1 MYEDHV
7 ETAEEQL
14 KRADHLVYV
23 SLKYTRT
30 CDVMKNAIGR
40 MIAAYEFSMLNFL
53 EHKRMEK
60 KISEV
65 PSSIKE
71 RTVMAASILGSSAKK
86 FIALYRLLKEI
97 YKAEYTAHEE
107 FRKNVTLRV
116 KLKKITDIKVDDLYK
131 YLETTKEFV
140 AFMKQINNQ

>member
-30 CDVMKNAIGR
+30 CDVMKNAISR

-53 EHKRMEK
+53 EHKRRGKE
-60 KISEV
+60 IAEV
-65 PSSIKE
+65 PLSMKE
-71 RTVMAASILGSSAKK
+71 RALLVGKTLGNPVKK
-86 FIALYRLLKEI
+86 FIALYKLLKEI
-97 YKAEYTAHEE
+97 DKAEYTSHDE

-116 KLKKITDIKVDDLYK
+116 KLKKPTDIKVEDLYK
-131 YLETTKEFV
+131 YLENTKEFV
-140 AFMKQINNQ
+140 AFMKNIHNQ

>member
-30 CDVMKNAIGR
+30 CDVMKNAISR

-53 EHKRMEK
+53 EHKRREK
-60 KISEV
+60 EIAEV
-65 PSSIKE
+65 PLSVKE
-71 RTVMAASILGSSAKK
+71 RALLVGKTLGNPVKK
-86 FIALYRLLKEI
+86 FMALYKLLKEI
-97 YKAEYTAHEE
+97 DKAEYTSHDE

-116 KLKKITDIKVDDLYK
+116 KLKKPTDIKVEDLYK
-131 YLETTKEFV
+131 YLENTKEFV
-140 AFMKQINNQ
+140 AFMKNIHNQ

>member
-1 MYEDHV
+1 MYEDHI

-40 MIAAYEFSMLNFL
+40 MIAAYEFSILNFL
-53 EHKRMEK
+53 EHKRKEK
-60 KISEV
+60 KIDEV
-65 PSSIKE
+65 PAGVKD
-71 RTVMAASILGSSAKK
+71 RAVLAGSMIGNSAKK
-86 FIALYRLLKEI
+86 FFTLYRLLKEI
-97 YKAEYTAHEE
+97 DKAEYTSHEE

-116 KLKKITDIKVDDLYK
+116 KLKKPIDIKVDDLYK
-131 YLETTKEFV
+131 YLEITKEFV
-140 AFMKQINNQ
+140 TFMKGIVNQ